1 MTITA
6 AADEGGDPFPE
17 GDHPRASTGWLTLG
31 AIGIVFGDIGTS
43 PLYAL
48 KESFIGHHPMPVV
61 ESRVMGVISIIFWT
75 MMIVVTLKYV
85 TIMMRAD
92 NKGEGGSL
100 SLLALLS
107 RTGSAGKWTGGL
119 TMLGVFATALFFGDA
134 MITPAVSILSAV
146 EGVSTID
153 AGFTP
158 FAVPLAV
165 VIIIALFWG
174 QKHGTHR
181 VGSLF
186 GPIMLF
192 YFLVLTVL
200 GVQSILASPAI
211 LQSLSPLYGF
221 RFIAHD
227 PLFAFF
233 ALGSIVLAVTG
244 AEALYAD
251 MGHFGAKPIRL
262 AWLAL
267 AFPALMIN
275 YLGQGALLLRTPQAI
290 ANPFYMLAGPQ
301 WRLGLILLAVVATV
315 IASQAVITG
324 AFSVV
329 RQAVQLGLFPRILIR
344 HTSAKAEGQIYIPLV
359 NWSLCVMV
367 LVLVLLFR
375 NSSNLA
381 SAYGIAVT
389 GTMFITTVMLAVL
402 LWRYWKW
409 PKWVS
414 VPLIALLGTVDLT
427 YFASNLTKFF
437 DGGWFPVLIA
447 LAAFAVLTTWSRGRR
462 LVQEQLDSAAMPV
475 ELFVKSVSK
484 GVHRIPGTAIYL
496 TSSAS
501 GIPPALLHNLK
512 HNQVLHETVLL
523 TTIRIK
529 DVPFVPDE
537 KRVDVQ
543 ELGCGLKRVTL
554 RYGFSDD
561 IDVPSSLAL
570 AKGQVGVC
578 KPMTTSYFLSRQ
590 TVVPSNKPG
599 MAMWRERLFGWMV
612 RNSATAMDFF
622 KLPPNRVVELGS
634 QVTI

>member
-6 AADEGGDPFPE
+6 AADEVGEPSFE
-17 GDHPRASTGWLTLG
+17 GDHHHGSTGWLTLG

-48 KESFIGHHPMPVV
+48 KESFIGHHPMPVM

-85 TIMMRAD
+85 AIMMRAD

-146 EGVSTID
+146 EGVNTID
-153 AGFTP
+153 ARFES

-165 VIIIALFWG
+165 VIIIGLFAG
-174 QKHGTHR
+174 QKYGTHR
-181 VGSLF
+181 VGNLF

-200 GVQSILASPAI
+200 GVESIAASPVI
-211 LQSLSPLYGF
+211 LKSLSPVYGI

-227 PLFAFF
+227 PGFAFL

-262 AWLAL
+262 AWLAV
-267 AFPALMIN
+267 AFPALMVN
-275 YLGQGALLLRTPQAI
+275 YLGQGALLLRTPKAI
-290 ANPFYMLAGPQ
+290 ENPFYMLASEQ
-301 WRLGLILLAVVATV
+301 WRLGLIILAVVATV

-344 HTSAKAEGQIYIPLV
+344 HTSARAEGQIYIPLV

-402 LWRYWKW
+402 LFRYWNW

-414 VPLIALLGTVDLT
+414 VPLIVLLATVDLT

-447 LAAFAVLTTWSRGRR
+447 LAAFAVLTTWSKGRQ
-462 LVQEQLDSAAMPV
+462 LVHEQLASAAMPV

-484 GVHRIPGTAIYL
+484 GVHRIRGTAIYL
-496 TSSAS
+496 TSSPT

-529 DVPFVPDE
+529 DVPFVPED
-537 KRVDVQ
+537 KRVGVQ

-554 RYGFSDD
+554 RFGFSED
-561 IDVPSSLAL
+561 IDVPAALAL
-570 AKGQVGVC
+570 AKAEVGTC
-578 KPMTTSYFLSRQ
+578 QPMTTSYFLSRQ
-590 TVVPSNKPG
+590 TVIPSSKPG